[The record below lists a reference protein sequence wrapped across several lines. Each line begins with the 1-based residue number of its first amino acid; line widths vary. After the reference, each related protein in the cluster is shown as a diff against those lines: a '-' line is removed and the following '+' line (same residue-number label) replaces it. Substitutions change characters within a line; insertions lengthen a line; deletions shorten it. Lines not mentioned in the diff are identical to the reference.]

1 MKLSIII
8 PAYNAAKYVERCV
21 ESILSQDFNDLEI
34 LIVDDGSSDNTLDV
48 CTQLA
53 MRGGVDRYLVIRVL
67 HKQNGGVS
75 SARNYGIS
83 EANGDY
89 LMFIDVDDYLLPDTL
104 KKAVDVADNNPNA
117 DFCVFGF
124 KRIARSGSTSK
135 STPESKRYSK
145 NETLK
150 YIKNTDALL
159 LGTPWA
165 KLYNRCFI
173 ESGDFKFDTKRKLFE
188 DICFNL
194 SCLSSCNSFVTSDIC
209 VYCYE
214 VNNQSAT
221 AKFNGETLI
230 DDANNYMSVMRKV
243 VSDISKSDN
252 NPVDN
257 LSNDIISSTQITIC
271 HNALYDIYNLY
282 KQKRNK
288 DVKKLSWMK
297 RLVGFMSE
305 IKPDWQNAF
314 TSGFPRIFATAYQIH
329 PRCAD
334 LLLRITFAIKR

>member
-1 MKLSIII
+1 MHTTSH
-8 PAYNAAKYVERCV
+8 
-21 ESILSQDFNDLEI
+21 
-34 LIVDDGSSDNTLDV
+34 
-48 CTQLA
+48 
-53 MRGGVDRYLVIRVL
+53 GGGGDRYLVIRVL
-67 HKQNGGVS
+67 HKKNGGVS

-83 EANGDY
+83 EAKGDY

-135 STPESKRYSK
+135 STPESKRYFR
-145 NETLK
+145 NETLQ

-159 LGTPWA
+159 LGTPCA
-165 KLYNRCFI
+165 KLYKRSFI

-194 SCLSSCNSFVTSDIC
+194 SLLSSCNSFVTSDIC

-230 DDANNYMSVMRKV
+230 NDANNYMSVMRKV
-243 VSDISKSDN
+243 VSDILKSSNNQIDN
-252 NPVDN
+252 I
-257 LSNDIISSTQITIC
+257 SGDIIFSTQITIC

-282 KQKRNK
+282 KQKGNM
-288 DVKKLSWMK
+288 DVKKLTWMK
-297 RLVGFMSE
+297 RLVEFMSE
-305 IKPDWQNAF
+305 IKPDWQQAF
-314 TSGFPRIFATAYQIH
+314 LSGFPHVFAIAYRIH
-329 PRCAD
+329 PRCVD
-334 LLLRITFAIKR
+334 MLLKAVFMIKH